1 MKPDYIKRFE
11 KLGFGMFVHYGLY
24 SMLNK
29 GEWAYFA
36 LDKEEKKKYF
46 SKEFAD
52 RFNPKK
58 DWAIK
63 LVRLAKKSG
72 VKYINLTTKHHDGF
86 FLYDSKGLTDWDCM
100 HYGPKRDLVKEFVD
114 ACNKEGIVPFF
125 YHALL
130 DWHSKDYKENFPK
143 YLDFLYKSV
152 ELLCTNYGKIG
163 GFWFDG
169 FWDKP
174 NENWE
179 FDRLYKMIRKYQK
192 EAMIINNTGLSDTGS
207 IGHYEIDSVTYER
220 SAPSKTIQIDGKER
234 AGEMCEVF
242 GEHWG
247 CAKHD
252 LDYKSFKEILYSLL
266 DCRNCNCNFLL
277 NCGPLGSGY
286 ISTRDKLYFD
296 GLGEVIRKNK
306 YFIYNVKKADIES
319 DDCII
324 LQDDNYYYAVIK
336 DVVFSLDPNVQ
347 LNEGTKQVVIKNHK
361 IKNAK
366 YLDCKYP
373 VKLSKDKSTII
384 VRPFDYGEAR
394 CIRVVR
400 FK

>member
-1 MKPDYIKRFE
+1 
-11 KLGFGMFVHYGLY
+11 
-24 SMLNK
+24 
-29 GEWAYFA
+29 
-36 LDKEEKKKYF
+36 
-46 SKEFAD
+46 
-52 RFNPKK
+52 
-58 DWAIK
+58 
-63 LVRLAKKSG
+63 
-72 VKYINLTTKHHDGF
+72 
-86 FLYDSKGLTDWDCM
+86 
-100 HYGPKRDLVKEFVD
+100 
-114 ACNKEGIVPFF
+114 
-125 YHALL
+125 
-130 DWHSKDYKENFPK
+130 
-143 YLDFLYKSV
+143 
-152 ELLCTNYGKIG
+152 
-163 GFWFDG
+163 
-169 FWDKP
+169 
-174 NENWE
+174 
-179 FDRLYKMIRKYQK
+179 MIRKYQK

-286 ISTRDKLYFD
+286 ISTRDKLYFN

-306 YFIYNVKKADIES
+306 YFIYNVRKGDIES

-373 VKLSKDKSTII
+373 VMLSKDK
-384 VRPFDYGEAR
+384 
-394 CIRVVR
+394 
-400 FK
+400 